1 MEDNFVHQNMM
12 TYIGNKRKLIQEI
25 CSIIE
30 TMVYPTLEKK
40 KLNIVDGFAGSGVV
54 SRALLQ
60 FADEIYI
67 NDMEPYS
74 SVMSESFFKIPDDK
88 DKQLIYHHIDTM
100 NKISKSGPFKKGI
113 ISLNY
118 CPEKTEDIKENE
130 RCFYTQ
136 ENGQIID
143 TLRDY
148 IEDQVEERLKPYCM
162 SQLLIKASI
171 HSNTAGV
178 FKGFYK
184 NKETKKGA
192 FGGNGSNDLM
202 RIKKSISLE
211 YPIWSTCEYIP
222 HIYTENINTLIQ
234 RLPDNIDIIYLDPPY
249 NQHPYSSNYFMLNV
263 IMNNTLPSNIS
274 KVSGIPKGWTRSEY
288 NYKKTAIPAMKDLL
302 HESLQKSKY
311 VLLSY
316 NNEGIIQL
324 KDWDIILNPYNVT
337 KKEILYNTYKGS
349 RNLKERNQKVIEIMY
364 LITK

>member
-1 MEDNFVHQNMM
+1 MEDTFVHQNMM
-12 TYIGNKRKLIQEI
+12 TYIGNKRKLLHEI

-30 TMVYPTLEKK
+30 TMVCPTLSNK

-60 FADEIYI
+60 FADNIYI
-67 NDMEPYS
+67 NDLEPYS
-74 SVMSESFFKIPDDK
+74 SVMNESFFKIPNDK
-88 DKQLIYHHIDTM
+88 DKQLIYDHIDAM
-100 NKISKSGPFKKGI
+100 NKISETGPFIKGI
-113 ISLNY
+113 ISQNY

-143 TLRDY
+143 SLRKY
-148 IEDQVEERLKPYCM
+148 IEENVEERLKSYCM

-171 HSNTAGV
+171 HSNTGGV

-184 NKETKKGA
+184 NKDTKKGA
-192 FGGNGSNDLM
+192 FGGIGGNDLM
-202 RIKKSISLE
+202 RIKKSIVLE
-211 YPIWSTCEYIP
+211 YPIWSAYEYIP
-222 HIYTENINTLIQ
+222 HIHTENINSLIKEI
-234 RLPDNIDIIYLDPPY
+234 PNDIDIIYLDPPY

-263 IMNNTLPSNIS
+263 ILNNILPQNIS

-302 HESLQKSKY
+302 YQCLQKSKY
-311 VLLSY
+311 ILLSY

-324 KDWDIILNPYNVT
+324 QDWDIILSPYKVA
-337 KKEILYNTYKGS
+337 KKEISYNTYKGS